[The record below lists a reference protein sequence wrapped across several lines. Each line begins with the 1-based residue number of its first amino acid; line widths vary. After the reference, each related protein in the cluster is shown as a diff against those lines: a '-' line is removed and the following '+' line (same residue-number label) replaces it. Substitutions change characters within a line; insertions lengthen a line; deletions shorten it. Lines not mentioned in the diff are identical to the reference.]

1 MQHVIVVG
9 GGLGGL
15 LVAAELRRRG
25 GTPVVLEA
33 SDEPGGVA
41 RTIHQDGF
49 LLEPAAG
56 SLLLPNPDLTPIFEA
71 AEVPFV
77 AARREAHTRFVFD
90 RGTLFEIPESPAF
103 LFSRL
108 VSWRAKLRAAAEPWV
123 KTPPPAGEE
132 SILDF
137 FTRRFGRDVGRL
149 GANLMAHGVFAG
161 DPASLSIQAA
171 FPRMVALEEAAG
183 SVVRGGLRRRK
194 ERPAGAQRASVH
206 VARDGMAGIAA
217 RLAAYLGEGFR
228 PNSRVKAVRPDGDG
242 RWQIAW
248 EGGTETADAVVVAL
262 PPALAAPLLPQPLSS
277 LLVDRPVAAVAVVGL
292 GGPAGSLRL
301 PTGFG
306 ALAGPDSG
314 IRALGI
320 LFESEYAP
328 GRAPS
333 GFQLAKGI
341 YGGAADPGIM
351 ARSDEEL
358 AALMSAELG
367 RITGRTVDP
376 TWVRVRRSS
385 IPQYPIGHIAWMSQ
399 VDEHVT
405 SLGGLHLAGWGYR
418 GIGVSSLGADAA
430 RIGATLDREHGR

>member
-123 KTPPPAGEE
+123 ETPPPAGEE

-171 FPRMVALEEAAG
+171 FPRIVALEEAAG
-183 SVVRGGLRRRK
+183 SVVRGGL
-194 ERPAGAQRASVH
+194 
-206 VARDGMAGIAA
+206 
-217 RLAAYLGEGFR
+217 
-228 PNSRVKAVRPDGDG
+228 
-242 RWQIAW
+242 
-248 EGGTETADAVVVAL
+248 
-262 PPALAAPLLPQPLSS
+262 
-277 LLVDRPVAAVAVVGL
+277 
-292 GGPAGSLRL
+292 
-301 PTGFG
+301 
-306 ALAGPDSG
+306 
-314 IRALGI
+314 
-320 LFESEYAP
+320 
-328 GRAPS
+328 
-333 GFQLAKGI
+333 
-341 YGGAADPGIM
+341 
-351 ARSDEEL
+351 
-358 AALMSAELG
+358 
-367 RITGRTVDP
+367 
-376 TWVRVRRSS
+376 
-385 IPQYPIGHIAWMSQ
+385 
-399 VDEHVT
+399 
-405 SLGGLHLAGWGYR
+405 
-418 GIGVSSLGADAA
+418 
-430 RIGATLDREHGR
+430 